1 MYIKLTNGVP
11 EKYSIGELRR
21 DNPQVSFPKTIPD
34 SVLADYEVYPLQSTP
49 QPSVDYTQNVA
60 ESTPDLLEGVWTQVW
75 SVTDAS
81 QEEIDSRVESQW
93 SNIRQERNQLLAECD
108 WTQLPDAPVDSSAWA
123 VYRQAL
129 RDITLQAD
137 PFNITWPEKP

>member
-11 EKYSIGELRR
+11 ENYSIGQLRR

-34 SVLADYEVYPLQSTP
+34 SVLADYNVYPLQATT
-49 QPSVDYTQNVA
+49 QPSVDYTKNVA
-60 ESTPDLLEGVWTQVW
+60 EGTPELIEGIWTQVW
-75 SVTDAS
+75 SITDAS
-81 QEEIDSRVESQW
+81 QEDIDVRLESQW

-108 WTQLPDAPVDSSAWA
+108 WTQLPDAPVEPTVWS

-129 RDITLQAD
+129 RDITLQED
-137 PFNITWPEKP
+137 PFNIVWPEKP